1 MATPEEVQLQ
11 NQLNDELRVTNN
23 TLTSI
28 ANNLAEQ
35 FKLQQKIGKE
45 VEQTAN
51 DYYKDLAKTLKSS
64 AKDVFTIA
72 ENQEAISRGAL
83 RSSTIQS
90 QITKSLR
97 DQNKALATFELLEQ
111 EIGSLTEEEAK
122 WRQDA
127 LAASEAQL
135 ATLNAQLIKAKQIEK
150 TAGLTGKIFEGI
162 AKIPLLGHLVDTEK
176 ILENVYETAA
186 KTGSKWKSFG
196 SGLSTTFG
204 QIGKKM
210 MDPVILF
217 TAQIAIFKKIFN
229 IAKDLNEQFISM
241 RRQLALNEEQTDAL
255 YQKAAD
261 YAAASKNSFV
271 TTTMLFQSQLKLNQA
286 LGTQVDLGNEN
297 AEAFGRLTHFYGL
310 SEEAASKL
318 VELGIEQKQNGV
330 DILNTVNK
338 TVVQTKAA
346 VGGSIS
352 YQKVLEKVSNTS
364 AGLLTNFKGNVGELT
379 KAIVQADR
387 LGLTLE
393 QVNQIG
399 ESLLNF
405 ESSIESEL
413 KAELLLG
420 KSLNLEKA
428 RSAALSGDTAKLTQE
443 ISKQVGTIHD
453 FEKLNVIQRKAYAE
467 VFGMNVDQM
476 ATMLRK
482 REFENQLGE
491 VAKKSAKEQLEYAEK
506 HGIKIEDSLKQQLEA
521 KSLADEQH
529 ELFQSLN
536 DLIARITKGPMS
548 TFIHMLE
555 KALGFAGSIIDS
567 LNQLSGGG
575 LGNALSAAIIGA
587 PLLIAGVRTLS
598 GGIKSMFLG
607 SRGSSPMNPMYVS
620 EGGVGGGGGGVMDMI
635 TGGGGK
641 GGGMFSKRN
650 LVGRFGAK
658 GARNLLR
665 GGFAAGGIGLGVD
678 LLSSGIA
685 SNYEQGSTG
694 YNVAEGI
701 GTTAGYAGTGAMIG
715 SIIPGVGT
723 VIGGII
729 GGSLGAIKS
738 YFDAE
743 NEKREREK
751 REKEE
756 NKASAERMD
765 KLIASV
771 SDISQRPLVFNAGTD
786 TIARLQ
792 TAQRQYG
799 APAIAG

>member
-261 YAAASKNSFV
+261 YAAASKYSFV
-271 TTTMLFQSQLKLNQA
+271 KTTMLFQSQLKLNQA

-575 LGNALSAAIIGA
+575 LGNALGAAIIGA
-587 PLLIAGVRTLS
+587 PLLIGTIRGVTSLFS
-598 GGIKSMFLG
+598 GGLG
-607 SRGSSPMNPMYVS
+607 GLFKKGPMPVVVVNEGFGGAGG
-620 EGGVGGGGGGVMDMI
+620 EGGGITDMISGGGGVSPFK
-635 TGGGGK
+635 K
-641 GGGMFSKRN
+641 G
-650 LVGRFGAK
+650 LVKRFGAK

-665 GGFAAGGIGLGVD
+665 GGFAAGGIGLGVG

-694 YNVAEGI
+694 YNVAEGV

>member
-11 NQLNDELRVTNN
+11 DQLNDELKITNN

-28 ANNLAEQ
+28 ANNLSEQ

-51 DYYKDLAKTLKSS
+51 DYYKDLAKTLKAS

-72 ENQEAISRGAL
+72 ENQEALNRGAL
-83 RSSTIQS
+83 RSNTIQG
-90 QITKSLR
+90 QITKALR

-111 EIGSLTEEEAK
+111 QIGSLTAEEVK
-122 WRQDA
+122 WREDS
-127 LAASEAQL
+127 LAASNSQL
-135 ATLNAQLIKAKQIEK
+135 KTLSAQLIKSQQIEK
-150 TAGLTGKIFEGI
+150 VAGLTGKIFEGI
-162 AKIPLLGHLVDTEK
+162 SKIPLLGHLVDTEK
-176 ILENVYETAA
+176 ILENVYDTTA
-186 KTGSKWKSFG
+186 KTGSKWAAFG
-196 SGLSTTFG
+196 SGLSTTFS

-210 MDPVILF
+210 TDPVILF
-217 TAQIAIFKKIFN
+217 TAQIALFKKLFSLAN
-229 IAKDLNEQFISM
+229 ELNQSFTDM
-241 RRQLALNEEQTDAL
+241 RRQLALSEEAVNGL
-255 YQKAAD
+255 YNRSAD
-261 YAAASKNSFV
+261 YAASAHDSFV
-271 TTTMLFQSQLKLNQA
+271 STSMLFKAQLDLNKA
-286 LGTQVDLGNEN
+286 LGSQVDLGEKN
-297 AEAFGRLTHFYGL
+297 AEAYGRLTHFYGL
-310 SEEAASKL
+310 NADAASKL
-318 VELGIEQKQNGV
+318 VELGVDQKQNGIDV
-330 DILNTVNK
+330 LNNTIK
-338 TVVQTKAA
+338 TAVQTKAQ

-420 KSLNLEKA
+420 KSINLEKA
-428 RSAALSGDTAKLTQE
+428 RAAALSGDTAALTKE
-443 ISKQVGTIHD
+443 IANQVGNIHQ

-467 VFGMNVDQM
+467 VFGMNIEQM

-491 VAKKSAKEQLEYAEK
+491 VAKKSAQEQLAYADAN
-506 HGIKIEDSLKQQLEA
+506 GIKVEESLRQQLEA

-529 ELFQSLN
+529 EFFRKMN
-536 DLIARITKGPMS
+536 DIIARITKGPMS

-555 KALGFAGSIIDS
+555 NALGFAMKIIDS
-567 LNQLSGGG
+567 LNGLTGGG
-575 LGNALSAAIIGA
+575 LGNALGAAIIGA
-587 PLLIAGVRTLS
+587 PLLI
-598 GGIKSMFLG
+598 GGARLLTSSIKSMLLG
-607 SRGSSPMNPMYVS
+607 PRGSSPMNPMFVT
-620 EGGVGGGGGGVMDMI
+620 EAGGLGGSGGGGMMDMI
-635 TGGGGK
+635 KPGGFKK
-641 GGGMFSKRN
+641 G
-650 LVGRFGAK
+650 LVKNFGAK

-685 SNYEQGSTG
+685 SNMEEGSTER
-694 YNVAEGI
+694 NITEGV
-701 GTTAGYAGTGAMIG
+701 GTTAAYAGTGAMIG

-723 VIGGII
+723 VIGGIV
-729 GGSLGAIKS
+729 GGALGAIKS

-743 NEKREREK
+743 NEAREREK

-756 NKASAERMD
+756 AKASQARID
-765 KLIASV
+765 KLVQSV
-771 SDISQRPLVFNAGTD
+771 NDISQRPLVFNAGTD
-786 TIARLQ
+786 TIGRLQ

-799 APAIAG
+799 APSFAG

>member
-11 NQLNDELRVTNN
+11 DQLNDELKITNN

-51 DYYKDLAKTLKSS
+51 DYYKDLAKTLKAS

-72 ENQEAISRGAL
+72 ENQEALNRGAL
-83 RSSTIQS
+83 RSNTIQG
-90 QITKSLR
+90 QITKALR
-97 DQNKALATFELLEQ
+97 DQNKALATFELLEA
-111 EIGSLTEEEAK
+111 EIGSLTAEEAK
-122 WRQDA
+122 WRQDS

-135 ATLNAQLIKAKQIEK
+135 ATLTAQLARAQQIEK
-150 TAGLTGKIFEGI
+150 VAGLTGKIFEGI
-162 AKIPLLGHLVDTEK
+162 SKIPLLGHLVDTEK
-176 ILENVYETAA
+176 ILENVYDTAA
-186 KTGSKWKSFG
+186 KTGSKWAAFG
-196 SGLSTTFG
+196 SGLSTTFS

-210 MDPVILF
+210 TDPVILF
-217 TAQIAIFKKIFN
+217 TAQIALFKKLFSLAN
-229 IAKDLNEQFISM
+229 ELNQSFTDM
-241 RRQLALNEEQTDAL
+241 RRQLALSEEAVDGL
-255 YQKAAD
+255 YNRSAD
-261 YAAASKNSFV
+261 YAASAHDSFV
-271 TTTMLFQSQLKLNQA
+271 STSMLFKSQLDLNKA
-286 LGTQVDLGNEN
+286 LGSQVDLGEKN
-297 AEAFGRLTHFYGL
+297 AEAYGRLTHFYGL
-310 SEEAASKL
+310 SADAASKL
-318 VELGIEQKQNGV
+318 VELGVDQKQNGIDV
-330 DILNTVNK
+330 LNNTIK
-338 TVVQTKAA
+338 AAVQTKAQ

-393 QVNQIG
+393 QVNQVG

-420 KSLNLEKA
+420 KSINLEKA
-428 RSAALSGDTAKLTQE
+428 RAAALSGDTATLTKE
-443 ISKQVGTIHD
+443 IANQVGNIHQ

-467 VFGMNVDQM
+467 VFGMNIEQM

-491 VAKKSAKEQLEYAEK
+491 VAKKSAQEQLAYADAN
-506 HGIKIEDSLKQQLEA
+506 GIKVEESLRQQLEA

-529 ELFQSLN
+529 EFFRKMN
-536 DLIARITKGPMS
+536 DIIARITKGPMS

-555 KALGFAGSIIDS
+555 NALGFAMKIIDS
-567 LNQLSGGG
+567 LNGLTGGG
-575 LGNALSAAIIGA
+575 LGNALGAAIIGA
-587 PLLIAGVRTLS
+587 PLLIGGARLLTS
-598 GGIKSMFLG
+598 GIKSMLLG
-607 SRGSSPMNPMYVS
+607 PRGSSPMNPMFVT
-620 EGGVGGGGGGVMDMI
+620 EAGGLGGSGGGGMMDMLKPR
-635 TGGGGK
+635 GFKK
-641 GGGMFSKRN
+641 G
-650 LVGRFGAK
+650 LVKNFGAK

-685 SNYEQGSTG
+685 SNMEEGSTER
-694 YNVAEGI
+694 NITEGV
-701 GTTAGYAGTGAMIG
+701 GTTAAYAGTGAMIG

-723 VIGGII
+723 VIGGIV
-729 GGSLGAIKS
+729 GGALGAIKS

-743 NEKREREK
+743 NEAREREK

-756 NKASAERMD
+756 AKASQARID
-765 KLIASV
+765 KLVQSV
-771 SDISQRPLVFNAGTD
+771 NDISQRPLVFNAGTD
-786 TIARLQ
+786 TIGRLQ

-799 APAIAG
+799 APSFAG